1 MNRLRHQENQYRLTG
16 ESVKCYR
23 SNNKKKKLGLID
35 KLILLF
41 GVLFVFYFITIV
53 IKS

>member
-16 ESVKCYR
+16 ESVKYYR
-23 SNNKKKKLGLID
+23 SNNKKKKLLLID

>member
-1 MNRLRHQENQYRLTG
+1 MSKLNQQYKYRLTG
-16 ESVKCYR
+16 ESIKRYHY
-23 SNNKKKKLGLID
+23 NNKKKKLLLMD